1 MEGEDQ
7 RDITTQVHGASSA
20 AVLPLAV
27 TVNKRGRVL
36 HRIRCS
42 RGFPIAHGNGRIH
55 PATAARRA
63 SPHGSVLLVLTG
75 LADGDDTALRILLRF
90 KVSHLY
96 LRLFG
101 FGFRWHLI
109 TSFRL
114 RAACDEISARSQ
126 GRWLS
131 WQRDFFS
138 DAIARVSFGNVHDGE
153 S

>member
-1 MEGEDQ
+1 
-7 RDITTQVHGASSA
+7 
-20 AVLPLAV
+20 LAV

-42 RGFPIAHGNGRIH
+42 RGVPIAHGNGRIQ
-55 PATAARRA
+55 PASAPRRT
-63 SPHGSVLLVLTG
+63 SPHGSVVLLVLTG
-75 LADGDDTALRILLRF
+75 LADGDDTALWILLRF

-114 RAACDEISARSQ
+114 RAACDENSARSQ
-126 GRWLS
+126 GRWIS
-131 WQRDFFS
+131 WHRDWR
-138 DAIARVSFGNVHDGE
+138 D
-153 S
+153 